1 MANLVDV
8 HKLIDPQLASLPYYD
23 GQEEPDSYY
32 AKLRT
37 INETARPLAVAQFNL
52 QARTNKMIG
61 KMTGRFHPVPAT
73 NPYNANN
80 AINNE
85 PEFLNWLQGKYR
97 EVMVGTN
104 QDAMRAL
111 MTERFSTMDTA
122 DTYEKRIKPYAQG
135 LVYAD
140 ILPYLYTHM
149 PQYIEIRLRQ
159 ANPLN
164 LGAFFTDL

>member
-8 HKLIDPQLASLPYYD
+8 HKLIDPQLASLSYYD

-37 INETARPLAVAQFNL
+37 INKTARPLAVAQFNL
-52 QARTNKMIG
+52 Q
-61 KMTGRFHPVPAT
+61 
-73 NPYNANN
+73 
-80 AINNE
+80 
-85 PEFLNWLQGKYR
+85 
-97 EVMVGTN
+97 
-104 QDAMRAL
+104 
-111 MTERFSTMDTA
+111 
-122 DTYEKRIKPYAQG
+122 RIKPYVQG

-149 PQYIEIRLRQ
+149 PQYIEMRLRQ

-164 LGAFFTDL
+164 LGAFFTDLRRIWLESKRQITE

>member
-23 GQEEPDSYY
+23 GQEEPDLYY

-61 KMTGRFHPVPAT
+61 KITGRFHPVPAT

-111 MTERFSTMDTA
+111 MTERFSIMDTA
-122 DTYEKRIKPYAQG
+122 DTYEKRIIP
-135 LVYAD
+135 
-140 ILPYLYTHM
+140 
-149 PQYIEIRLRQ
+149 
-159 ANPLN
+159 
-164 LGAFFTDL
+164 